1 MGVHCKLMRA
11 PVVSLQNVGLITE
24 KPWRER
30 ERDPSPIKKGCSV
43 AQRQGWSEKGRGL

>member
-1 MGVHCKLMRA
+1 LMRA

-24 KPWRER
+24 KPCRERER
-30 ERDPSPIKKGCSV
+30 ERDSSPIKKGCSV